1 MRSTGR
7 KKQGRSNLQSS
18 IEWGKVA
25 KRSALVGIIVVM
37 FILLTGGCL
46 NPALWGEQMQRRVEP
61 AMLLRVDEQTLE
73 QIESEFK
80 FFKNNRDAGL
90 VPPCFA
96 GERTVFHDVYCYV
109 ASRITY
115 GTDVS
120 TFYAI
125 DYLATPSETLQ
136 KGIDDCD
143 GRAVLMCTL
152 LLKRGYDAE
161 VVMGTEHTWVEA
173 SWNGSH
179 VYMAHGESVNP
190 VLITNAPLEDDQP
203 WYVRF
208 DASSAQWRPWPL
220 IFQSLVVF
228 SYVFAVVALAH
239 IAASTRMYSRPLNY
253 VSEMLGYFKYIL
265 YLFMVIF
272 CIWVFL
278 LLLIEF
284 LSKMQ

>member
-1 MRSTGR
+1 M
-7 KKQGRSNLQSS
+7 
-18 IEWGKVA
+18 V
-25 KRSALVGIIVVM
+25 
-37 FILLTGGCL
+37 
-46 NPALWGEQMQRRVEP
+46 WGEQMQRRIEP
-61 AMLLRVDEQTLE
+61 TSLLRVDDPTLD

-80 FFKNNRDAGL
+80 FFKSNRDEGL

-125 DYLATPSETLQ
+125 DYLATPKETLDR
-136 KGIDDCD
+136 GIDDCD
-143 GRAVLMCTL
+143 GRAALMCTL
-152 LLKRGYDAE
+152 LIKRGYDAE

-173 SWNGSH
+173 TWDGAH
-179 VYMAHGESVNP
+179 VYMAHADSTNP
-190 VLITNAPLEDDQP
+190 VVISEVPLEDDEP

-208 DASSAQWRPWPL
+208 NASSAQWHPAPL
-220 IFQSLVVF
+220 IFQSIVVF

-239 IAASTRMYSRPLNY
+239 VAITTRLYERPITY
-253 VSEMLGYFKYIL
+253 VSEMVGYFKYIF

-278 LLLIEF
+278 LLLVEF